1 MGFCVRQA
9 DREIC
14 RETVNFSDEERER
27 EPWIEEEMPRRR
39 ACVIALRLAGGA
51 AEPREGGGSIS
62 RVAGPNIEALVVVA
76 LRHQGGRPQIAILR
90 IEREVRKMGMI
101 D

>member
-1 MGFCVRQA
+1 MGFNVRQA
-9 DREIC
+9 DREAC
-14 RETVNFSDEERER
+14 RETVNFSDEERA
-27 EPWIEEEMPRRR
+27 PWIEEEMPRRR
-39 ACVIALRLAGGA
+39 ACVIVRRLAGGA

-62 RVAGPNIEALVVVA
+62 RVAGPNIEALSSSLGIRA
-76 LRHQGGRPQIAILR
+76 GDRDQIAISR